1 MIGADDLVVK
11 IGADFSGLTGGLNKA
26 GSEVKK
32 FSSDSSKGVK
42 ELSDSVGFAV
52 AKFQVYVEVIR
63 RVSDALIGMVT
74 DQVKYATELDRLSSR
89 LGISNEKFSQM
100 AVVMKTVGANQQD
113 LYEVIKNLGN
123 KIQQADEGN
132 VQYQKSLDRIGL
144 SYHMLSMLSPENQLY
159 YFADGLKRA
168 SSEAQK
174 LSIDEL
180 VSDPGMRMI
189 DVLNKGSESLQAMMT
204 AAKNT
209 GEALNQADFDKF
221 KVLNET
227 FIKTEGAASALA
239 LRLSGYLA
247 PALTSMSE
255 GTTKAIKDV
264 NSFLDVLESVPE
276 RLKEINI
283 VLKQVQDELK
293 DPNINHVT
301 SSAGIMLGGV
311 ADSQK
316 KLEEQTQST
325 ASAVDYFNQ
334 QLQETAK
341 VAEELKKADFKLPPA
356 QLPTIVVTGE
366 DNLPQGPS
374 FGPENIQVQKDAL
387 EQAMLDYQDHRE
399 RIGTMQADYNAQ
411 MYQDEKRNQDAHRLL
426 WASSW
431 KGKAKIT
438 SEILDNLSTLMNSKS
453 RKMFEI
459 GKVAAISGA
468 IIDTISSAQKSYNAM
483 AGIPYV
489 GPALG
494 AAAAAAAILAGGV
507 RIQQIQSTN
516 FGSSGGPGNGAGP
529 GVAGTPQPAE
539 VIQQTNVDVSL
550 QGSNF
555 TGDQVRGLISSING
569 AISDGAKLNSITV
582 K

>member
-42 ELSDSVGFAV
+42 ELGDAVGLSV
-52 AKFQVYVEVIR
+52 AKFGIYVDVIKQV
-63 RVSDALIGMVT
+63 SNALISVVT

-100 AVVMKTVGANQQD
+100 ATVVKSVGANQQD

-144 SYHMLSMLSPENQLY
+144 SYHMLSMLSPEQQLY

-168 SSEAQK
+168 SAEAQK
-174 LSIDEL
+174 LSLDEL

-189 DVLNKGSESLQAMMT
+189 DVLNKGSDSLQKMMKSADDAGQSLKT
-204 AAKNT
+204 ADFAQFKELEDTFIKTGNAAFALGTKIAKDLTPSIKWMSEQVQDSIRGWDIIITKMEETYQAFQKIKKEMADKESAAKNT
-209 GEALNQADFDKF
+209 QVFEATSSDAIMLP
-221 KVLNET
+221 KV
-227 FIKTEGAASALA
+227 A
-239 LRLSGYLA
+239 GYLVEVEKNA
-247 PALTSMSE
+247 NDAKQQIAQFNDS
-255 GTTKAIKDV
+255 
-264 NSFLDVLESVPE
+264 
-276 RLKEINI
+276 LKENVKI
-283 VLKQVQDELK
+283 VEAMNQ
-293 DPNINHVT
+293 PNFD
-301 SSAGIMLGGV
+301 L
-311 ADSQK
+311 
-316 KLEEQTQST
+316 T
-325 ASAVDYFNQ
+325 ATY
-334 QLQETAK
+334 
-341 VAEELKKADFKLPPA
+341 PA
-356 QLPTIVVTGE
+356 QDQGGE
-366 DNLPQGPS
+366 DKVVQGPS

-411 MYQDEKRNQDAHRLL
+411 MYQDEKRNQEAHRLL

-555 TGDQVRGLISSING
+555 SGDQVRGLISSING